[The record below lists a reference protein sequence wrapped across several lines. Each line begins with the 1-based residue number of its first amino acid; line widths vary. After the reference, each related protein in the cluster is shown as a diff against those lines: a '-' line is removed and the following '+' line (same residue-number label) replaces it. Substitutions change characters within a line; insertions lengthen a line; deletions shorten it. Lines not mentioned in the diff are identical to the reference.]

1 MLLSTSASLVA
12 RVGFA
17 PSGPRAAGSVASA
30 PQAEAASV
38 LFADGRAG
46 AEPTASASAW
56 AGAQQPISGLL
67 FERTGHTATNL
78 GGGRVLFVGGT
89 NRNGEVRDAEAYN
102 PATKDFSLAAGMLTA

>member
-1 MLLSTSASLVA
+1 MTALAKKLRPAVLIRLAIGVALITIASLEA

-89 NRNGEVRDAEAYN
+89 NRNGEVRD
-102 PATKDFSLAAGMLTA
+102 